1 MRCERVCRDRR
12 EEGDAR
18 NMFIGKEPGAGDGAA
33 GRPPSGR
40 SQAGSG
46 APMSLQQNGHRLRC
60 RRRCASRGGF
70 HRRQCLALSA
80 GLWDWPSSEGCRC
93 RFGTRK
99 GEEGAELRTLML
111 HPPIPGC
118 LAPLPGQAG
127 VTNIDRQTGICWPNI
142 GEFSFAICLI
152 NRGYPSA

>member
-1 MRCERVCRDRR
+1 MQGQEGGGRHEEHVYQEGTRGWRRRSGTPSLRVQPGSLVPRCLS
-12 EEGDAR
+12 
-18 NMFIGKEPGAGDGAA
+18 
-33 GRPPSGR
+33 SG
-40 SQAGSG
+40 
-46 APMSLQQNGHRLRC
+46 NGHRLRC

-93 RFGTRK
+93 CFGARK
-99 GEEGAELRTLML
+99 GEEGAELRAPMP

-127 VTNIDRQTGICWPNI
+127 VTNIDRQTGEYLLAKYWRILIRYLLNQSRI
-142 GEFSFAICLI
+142 SQCLDI
-152 NRGYPSA
+152 K